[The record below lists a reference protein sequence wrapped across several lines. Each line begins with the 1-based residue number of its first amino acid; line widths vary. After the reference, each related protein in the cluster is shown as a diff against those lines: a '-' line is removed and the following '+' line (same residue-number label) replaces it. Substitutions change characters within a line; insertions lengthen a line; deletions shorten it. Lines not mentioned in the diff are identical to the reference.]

1 MGAVTSTVRINDGM
15 STALKSMNKA
25 LNLVLSSY
33 ERLQSVSDNAIDVS
47 NIKAARA
54 ELSNAAVAASRLE
67 SELEQAGQEQRELTR
82 EARNTESALAGTVQ
96 RILGLAT
103 AYASISSVV
112 GLSDRMSQ
120 SSSRIGLIVDDQ
132 GSVEALE
139 AEIMASANRA
149 GAAYLDTA
157 DAVSKLA
164 LRAGD
169 AFSVDGQVDMGQV
182 IAFTETLNKMYS
194 IAGASQEEQ
203 YSSMLQLTQALGSGV
218 LRGEEFNAVFEA
230 APNVMQAVAD
240 YMEVPIGQ
248 LREMASEGQITAD
261 IVKNA
266 IFNATEQVNED
277 FGNMA
282 MTWQSLLSIVG
293 NHALEATQP
302 ILDKINEMANN
313 QTVQT
318 ALTGIADA
326 AVYVTLLVLGAFE
339 MLAAIGSFVYE
350 NWSFIAPVI
359 YAVAAAMLLYYG
371 YLLFIRTA
379 EIISTGIKWALMFAS
394 FAHAAATGAEASATA
409 IATAAQ
415 YGFNTALLACPITW
429 ILLGIIAVIAAVYLI
444 IAAINK
450 LTGST
455 ISATG
460 VLMGALASAAA
471 FVWNLFLAVLDVA
484 FGVVNALYNYWAA
497 FANFF
502 GNLFNDP
509 IAAILNL
516 FGQMADSVLGIL
528 ESIANAID
536 KVFGSNLAGAVSGWR
551 GGLDTSIQTAV
562 KKYGNG
568 SYEKLVEKLDLST
581 ADLGLKRWSYSGAY
595 DSGYNLGGKMS
606 TAGIE
611 KFLGMTTP
619 SGAGI
624 SMPKTPSIPAAVS
637 IPDVGGSGLGGSGGV
652 GDKVGKIADDT
663 GAISDKLD
671 ITDEDLKYLRDI
683 AEQEAINRFTTAEIR
698 IDMGGINNTVNERSD
713 LDGIVGYLEEKL
725 YESMSVAAEMA

>member
-15 STALKSMNKA
+15 SVALKSMNKA

-33 ERLQSVSDNAIDVS
+33 ERLQSVSGNAIDISDINSARVELANAS
-47 NIKAARA
+47 VAADRLGT
-54 ELSNAAVAASRLE
+54 ELS
-67 SELEQAGQEQRELTR
+67 QAGREQQELTR
-82 EARNTESALAGTVQ
+82 EAHNTDSAIAGTVQ
-96 RILGLAT
+96 KVLGLVT
-103 AYASISSVV
+103 AYASLSSVV

-120 SSSRIGLIVDDQ
+120 SSSRLELIVDDK
-132 GSVEALE
+132 GTVEALE

-149 GAAYLDTA
+149 QTSYLNTA

-169 AFSVDGQVDMGQV
+169 AFSVEGKVDMGQV

-240 YMEVPIGQ
+240 YMDVPIGR

-266 IFNATEQVNED
+266 LFSATEQVNED
-277 FGNMA
+277 FNNMA
-282 MTWQSLLSIVG
+282 MTWQSLLSVVG
-293 NHALEATQP
+293 NHALEAAQP
-302 ILDKINEMANN
+302 ILEKINEMANN
-313 QTVQT
+313 KSVQN
-318 ALTGIADA
+318 ALTGIAS
-326 AVYVTLLVLGAFE
+326 AVAYVSLLFLGAFE
-339 MLAAIGSFVYE
+339 VLAAIGSFIYD
-350 NWSFIAPVI
+350 NWSFIAPII

-371 YLLFIRTA
+371 YLLYVRTA
-379 EIISTGIKWALMFAS
+379 EIISTGVKWALMLAS
-394 FAHAAATGAEASATA
+394 FAHAAATGTEASATA

-429 ILLGIIAVIAAVYLI
+429 ILLAIIAVIAAIYLI
-444 IAAINK
+444 VAAINA

-460 VLMGALASAAA
+460 VIMGALASAAA
-471 FVWNLFLAVLDVA
+471 FVWNLFLAVLDIA
-484 FGVVNALYNYWAA
+484 LGVINFMYNRWAA

-509 IAAILNL
+509 VSAILNL
-516 FGQMADSVLGIL
+516 FGQMADSVLGL
-528 ESIANAID
+528 LQSIANAID
-536 KVFGSNLAGAVSGWR
+536 KVFGSNLAGAVSKWR
-551 GGLDTSIQTAV
+551 GGLDTNIQAAV
-562 KKYGNG
+562 SKYGNG
-568 SYEKLVEKLDLST
+568 SYEKVVEELDLST
-581 ADLGLKRWSYSGAY
+581 ADLGLKRWSYSAAY
-595 DSGYNLGGKMS
+595 DSGSKLGGSMS
-606 TAGIE
+606 LDGI
-611 KFLGMTTP
+611 KDFLGMAT
-619 SGAGI
+619 
-624 SMPKTPSIPAAVS
+624 PKTPSMPAAVS
-637 IPDVGGSGLGGSGGV
+637 VPYTGGGSVDLPN
-652 GDKVGKIADDT
+652 KVGKIADDT

-671 ITDEDLKYLRDI
+671 ITDEDLKYMRDI

-725 YESMSVAAEMA
+725 YESMSIAAEMA